1 MRGDLALWTELGL
14 GGDIGHGATMGS
26 VLSLVVPN
34 AGFLPLPQ
42 IKNEITVVL
51 ISVLVPPSTGTT
63 EQVRTAASLNPGNQG
78 LL

>member
-1 MRGDLALWTELGL
+1 
-14 GGDIGHGATMGS
+14 MGS

-63 EQVRTAASLNPGNQG
+63 GQVRTAASLNPGNQG